1 VNENDPFAA
10 VVVTGVGVVDVLEL
24 AGAIA
29 TVTPERAAS
38 ELLSTTVPLA
48 VAGSIV
54 GDGDG
59 DGVGGGVAVELMTG
73 VDVDGLD
80 GPGLLPPPLH
90 AARLADASNAVS
102 ARMFVCRRMRLSIS
116 FDRAKTNARG
126 FVSRL
131 GGAHRTSLPRFY
143 RKSIIVKRARCAH
156 YAQNQTS

>member
-1 VNENDPFAA
+1 MVGDGE
-10 VVVTGVGVVDVLEL
+10 GVGVGVALITGVIVDVL
-24 AGAIA
+24 
-29 TVTPERAAS
+29 
-38 ELLSTTVPLA
+38 
-48 VAGSIV
+48 
-54 GDGDG
+54 DGP
-59 DGVGGGVAVELMTG
+59 
-73 VDVDGLD
+73 

-90 AARLADASNAVS
+90 AARLADASNAVR